1 MIHAGAAAIN
11 IASWRQRH
19 PCRLGGGCVCILVIF
34 LEALKPDFQKDVT
47 IHAFFCQNRTM
58 HNGTQTSVIEES
70 KPPSQQALVDLCVGL
85 LPVWARQLASS
96 RAQSE
101 TAVGEMLKAFADIGP
116 HIDMAERQS
125 RQINDALTLPKEGVH
140 GLVAVCEHLLLPLQ
154 GDLSLPRNVVAVIE
168 KVLAMVRDTVGALEQ
183 VAKPFQHETQMVA
196 KQVERMY
203 IGFQYQDR
211 INQMMALLESDI
223 ARLQQALTG
232 QGQGQN
238 ERVTDLTSWLARL
251 ESEYAMAE
259 QRNGH
264 HGTQSVTTNTT
275 NSLDDN
281 EATFF

>member
-1 MIHAGAAAIN
+1 
-11 IASWRQRH
+11 
-19 PCRLGGGCVCILVIF
+19 
-34 LEALKPDFQKDVT
+34 
-47 IHAFFCQNRTM
+47 M
-58 HNGTQTSVIEES
+58 HNGPQTSVIEES
-70 KPPSQQALVDLCVGL
+70 KPPSQQALVDLCIGL
-85 LPVWARQLASS
+85 LPVWGRQLASS
-96 RAQSE
+96 RAQAE
-101 TAVGEMLKAFADIGP
+101 AAVGEMLKAFADIGP

-140 GLVAVCEHLLLPLQ
+140 GLVAVCEHLLLPLH
-154 GDLSLPRNVVAVIE
+154 GDPSLPRNIVAVTE

-183 VAKPFQHETQMVA
+183 IARPFQHETEMVA

-223 ARLQQALTG
+223 ARLQEVLTG
-232 QGQGQN
+232 QEHNGG
-238 ERVTDLTSWLARL
+238 VTDLTAWLARL

-259 QRNGH
+259 QRHGH
-264 HGTQSVTTNTT
+264 HGTESATTNTT

>member
-1 MIHAGAAAIN
+1 
-11 IASWRQRH
+11 
-19 PCRLGGGCVCILVIF
+19 
-34 LEALKPDFQKDVT
+34 
-47 IHAFFCQNRTM
+47 M
-58 HNGTQTSVIEES
+58 HNGSQTSVIEES

-85 LPVWARQLASS
+85 LPVWGRHLASS
-96 RAQSE
+96 RVQAE
-101 TAVGEMLKAFADIGP
+101 AAVGEMLKAVADIGP
-116 HIDMAERQS
+116 QIDMAERQS

-154 GDLSLPRNVVAVIE
+154 GDPSLPRNVVAVIE

-183 VAKPFQHETQMVA
+183 IAKPFQHETEMVA

-211 INQMMALLESDI
+211 INQMMVLLESDI
-223 ARLQQALTG
+223 ARLQEALTG
-232 QGQGQN
+232 QRQN
-238 ERVTDLTSWLARL
+238 GCVTDLTSWLARL

-259 QRNGH
+259 QHHGH
-264 HGTQSVTTNTT
+264 HGTESVTI